1 MTDEKKSESNDVKCI
16 DIKGESEEIA
26 KSHVNKEEGD
36 LIIKILNHINDNRNM
51 NPNIK
56 TIGVITGYREQQ
68 NYIKRHLNKK
78 IKGLEIGTF
87 DRFQGREYDLVIASM
102 VRTDK
107 LGFMKD
113 IRRMNVA
120 FSREKDKL
128 IIIGNFDKLKE
139 ISQKYINE
147 SNMYNE
153 ISNIKTK
160 EETYVCRYLIPQIYN
175 ISNRYVSDEE
185 RINDIQNFLK
195 ENIYE

>member
-1 MTDEKKSESNDVKCI
+1 MWKNFL
-16 DIKGESEEIA
+16 
-26 KSHVNKEEGD
+26 EEGD
-36 LIIKILNHINDNRNM
+36 LIIKILNHINDNRNK

-56 TIGVITGYREQQ
+56 TIGVITGYSEQQ
-68 NYIKRHLNKK
+68 NYIKRHLSEK

-120 FSREKDKL
+120 FSRAKDNL

-139 ISQKYINE
+139 MSQKYINE

-175 ISNRYVSDEE
+175 MSNRYVSDEE